1 MTGADD
7 HDEGLAPVS
16 DLFGARSR
24 RGRRTPPAEPEPVR
38 SSPVEPGTAE
48 PGTVRPG
55 TVGPGTV
62 EPNPVEP
69 SLSPVDLAPRAE
81 RGVPGGTG
89 SSDDGWAPESTVL
102 GDDER
107 RFGRASTTAAHDES
121 ASSGSATGTPVEDDP
136 PVPAA
141 IPFRGQQSEAEWV
154 SPVVGDG
161 SGRSA
166 RAEQHGYDDD
176 DTADAASAS
185 VFAIASG
192 DEIDPADAPRPLD
205 EQRADA
211 ERVSMRALG
220 RKGVSESEM
229 RQLLTKQDLDDD
241 VVEHEVARLVRVGLL
256 DDVAL
261 ATDLV
266 DRLHERKGL
275 GRQGVVAELRRRGID
290 QAAIDAALEAA
301 EDDADDEFVR
311 AIELAEKRAR
321 QLRGLDRATAERRLS
336 GFLMRKGYGSGVVR
350 IAVERAL
357 DGPPRR
363 SPSGGGTVRFE

>member
-7 HDEGLAPVS
+7 HDEGLAPVT

-24 RGRRTPPAEPEPVR
+24 RGRRTTPVDLEPVDLEPVDSGPVDPAPVGPEPVGSHPTSER
-38 SSPVEPGTAE
+38 AGAGDVH
-48 PGTVRPG
+48 RP
-55 TVGPGTV
+55 
-62 EPNPVEP
+62 
-69 SLSPVDLAPRAE
+69 
-81 RGVPGGTG
+81 
-89 SSDDGWAPESTVL
+89 SDDDWAPDSMLL

-107 RFGRASTTAAHDES
+107 RFAPVLSRVRSGDDTDADADDGNVAEAATDARDED
-121 ASSGSATGTPVEDDP
+121 GAT
-136 PVPAA
+136 VPSA
-141 IPFRGQQSEAEWV
+141 IPFRGQQPEAEWV

-176 DTADAASAS
+176 TADAATAS

-229 RQLLTKQDLDDD
+229 RELLTKQDLDGD

-290 QAAIDAALEAA
+290 QAAIDAALDAA
-301 EDDADDEFVR
+301 ADDADDEFVR
-311 AIELAEKRAR
+311 ANELAEKRAR
-321 QLRGLDRATAERRLS
+321 QLRGLDRVTAERRLS
-336 GFLMRKGYGSGVVR
+336 GFLMRKGYGAGVVR
-350 IAVERAL
+350 VAVERAL

>member
-7 HDEGLAPVS
+7 HDEGLAPVT

-24 RGRRTPPAEPEPVR
+24 RGRRTAPVDLEPVDLEPVDPEPVGSHPTTEHAGAR
-38 SSPVEPGTAE
+38 DVH
-48 PGTVRPG
+48 R
-55 TVGPGTV
+55 
-62 EPNPVEP
+62 
-69 SLSPVDLAPRAE
+69 
-81 RGVPGGTG
+81 
-89 SSDDGWAPESTVL
+89 SSDDDWAPDSMLL

-107 RFGRASTTAAHDES
+107 RFAPVLSRVRSGDADTDADADGDGDDGNVAEAATDARDED
-121 ASSGSATGTPVEDDP
+121 GAT
-136 PVPAA
+136 VPSA
-141 IPFRGQQSEAEWV
+141 IPFRGQQPEAEWV

-176 DTADAASAS
+176 TADAATAS

-229 RQLLTKQDLDDD
+229 RQLLTKQDLDGD

-290 QAAIDAALEAA
+290 QAAIDAALDAA
-301 EDDADDEFVR
+301 ADDADDEFVR
-311 AIELAEKRAR
+311 ANELAEKRAR

-336 GFLMRKGYGSGVVR
+336 GFLMRKGYGAGVVR
-350 IAVERAL
+350 VAVERAL

>member
-1 MTGADD
+1 MTDAHD
-7 HDEGLAPVS
+7 HDEGLAPVT

-24 RGRRTPPAEPEPVR
+24 RGRPAQAAETGSGAGATERRATPPHQDTAGHRV
-38 SSPVEPGTAE
+38 PGQDGA
-48 PGTVRPG
+48 
-55 TVGPGTV
+55 
-62 EPNPVEP
+62 
-69 SLSPVDLAPRAE
+69 
-81 RGVPGGTG
+81 GVPGQDA
-89 SSDDGWAPESTVL
+89 DDGARPQLDAV
-102 GDDER
+102 GAQDDET
-107 RFGRASTTAAHDES
+107 GDASDVL
-121 ASSGSATGTPVEDDP
+121 PL
-136 PVPAA
+136 
-141 IPFRGQQSEAEWV
+141 RGQRAQAEWL

-161 SGRSA
+161 TGRTA
-166 RAEQHGYDDD
+166 RAEQRGYDGEQAEA
-176 DTADAASAS
+176 TSAS
-185 VFAIASG
+185 VFAIGTG
-192 DEIDPADAPRPLD
+192 DEIDAADAPRPLD

-229 RQLLTKQDLDDD
+229 RKLLLGQDLDAD
-241 VVEHEVARLVRVGLL
+241 VVEHEVARLTRVGLL

-275 GRQGVVAELRRRGID
+275 GRQGVVTELRRRGID

-301 EDDADDEFVR
+301 ADDADDEFVR

-321 QLRGLDRATAERRLS
+321 QLRGLDRETAERRLS

-350 IAVERAL
+350 VAVQRAL
-357 DGPPRR
+357 DGSPRR

>member
-1 MTGADD
+1 VTGTDD
-7 HDEGLAPVS
+7 HDEGLAPVT

-24 RGRRTPPAEPEPVR
+24 RGRRTPGAEPDPAHV
-38 SSPVEPGTAE
+38 SGAVPAD
-48 PGTVRPG
+48 
-55 TVGPGTV
+55 GP
-62 EPNPVEP
+62 E
-69 SLSPVDLAPRAE
+69 
-81 RGVPGGTG
+81 
-89 SSDDGWAPESTVL
+89 SDDGWAPDSAPL

-107 RFGRASTTAAHDES
+107 RFGPVSTAS
-121 ASSGSATGTPVEDDP
+121 
-136 PVPAA
+136 AA
-141 IPFRGQQSEAEWV
+141 IPFPGSQPEAEWV

-161 SGRSA
+161 TGRSA

-176 DTADAASAS
+176 TADASTAS
-185 VFAIASG
+185 VFAIGSG

-229 RQLLTKQDLDDD
+229 RQLLAKQDLDAD
-241 VVEHEVARLVRVGLL
+241 VVEHEVERLVRVGLL
-256 DDVAL
+256 
-261 ATDLV
+261 

-290 QAAIDAALEAA
+290 QVAIDAALDAA
-301 EDDADDEFVR
+301 ADDADDEFVR

-321 QLRGLDRATAERRLS
+321 QLGGLDRETAERRLS

-350 IAVERAL
+350 IAVQRAL
-357 DGPPRR
+357 DGSPRR
-363 SPSGGGTVRFE
+363 TPRGGGTVRFE

>member
-7 HDEGLAPVS
+7 HDEGLAPVT
-16 DLFGARSR
+16 DLFGARPR
-24 RGRRTPPAEPEPVR
+24 RGRRTP
-38 SSPVEPGTAE
+38 SVEPGSVAAH
-48 PGTVRPG
+48 GTDDQAQ
-55 TVGPGTV
+55 GP
-62 EPNPVEP
+62 
-69 SLSPVDLAPRAE
+69 
-81 RGVPGGTG
+81 
-89 SSDDGWAPESTVL
+89 SDDSWAPDSMVL

-107 RFGRASTTAAHDES
+107 RFGPTPIAQPTDGDDATASGA
-121 ASSGSATGTPVEDDP
+121 ATGPRDEDDA

-141 IPFRGQQSEAEWV
+141 IPFRGQQPEAEWV

-166 RAEQHGYDDD
+166 RAEQRGYDD
-176 DTADAASAS
+176 DTADAARAS

-229 RQLLTKQDLDDD
+229 RQLLAKQDLDAD

-290 QAAIDAALEAA
+290 QAAIDAALDAA
-301 EDDADDEFVR
+301 ADDADDEFVR
-311 AIELAEKRAR
+311 ANELAEKRAR
-321 QLRGLDRATAERRLS
+321 QLRGLDRVTAERRLS
-336 GFLMRKGYGSGVVR
+336 GFLMRKGYGAGVVR
-350 IAVERAL
+350 VAVERAL
-357 DGPPRR
+357 DGPRR
-363 SPSGGGTVRFE
+363 PPTGGGTVRFE

>member
-7 HDEGLAPVS
+7 HDGGLAPVT

-24 RGRRTPPAEPEPVR
+24 RGRRTTPAVRDPDPIDPDAVTEPDVAGDR
-38 SSPVEPGTAE
+38 S
-48 PGTVRPG
+48 RP
-55 TVGPGTV
+55 
-62 EPNPVEP
+62 
-69 SLSPVDLAPRAE
+69 
-81 RGVPGGTG
+81 
-89 SSDDGWAPESTVL
+89 SDDDWAPDSMLL

-107 RFGRASTTAAHDES
+107 RFGPEPTRAPA
-121 ASSGSATGTPVEDDP
+121 EDDS
-136 PVPAA
+136 PAA
-141 IPFRGQQSEAEWV
+141 IPLRGQQPEAEWV

-166 RAEQHGYDDD
+166 RAEQRGYDD
-176 DTADAASAS
+176 DTADAATAS

-229 RQLLTKQDLDDD
+229 RQLLTKQDLDTE

-290 QAAIDAALEAA
+290 QAAIDAALEASA
-301 EDDADDEFVR
+301 DDADDEFVR
-311 AIELAEKRAR
+311 ANELAEKRAR

-336 GFLMRKGYGSGVVR
+336 GFLMRKGYGAGVVR
-350 IAVERAL
+350 VAVERAL

>member
-1 MTGADD
+1 MTDAPD
-7 HDEGLAPVS
+7 HGEGLAPVT

-24 RGRRTPPAEPEPVR
+24 RGRPASAPDA
-38 SSPVEPGTAE
+38 SPAAGEDVADA
-48 PGTVRPG
+48 
-55 TVGPGTV
+55 
-62 EPNPVEP
+62 
-69 SLSPVDLAPRAE
+69 PVDLPDDLH
-81 RGVPGGTG
+81 GDVP
-89 SSDDGWAPESTVL
+89 DDGA
-102 GDDER
+102 
-107 RFGRASTTAAHDES
+107 
-121 ASSGSATGTPVEDDP
+121 GSDAGA
-136 PVPAA
+136 VPAED
-141 IPFRGQQSEAEWV
+141 PTVVPLRGQHAQAEWL

-161 SGRSA
+161 SGRAA
-166 RAEQHGYDDD
+166 RAEQRGYD
-176 DTADAASAS
+176 AESAAATSAS
-185 VFAIASG
+185 VFAIGSG
-192 DEIDPADAPRPLD
+192 DEIDPADAPRPID

-229 RQLLTKQDLDDD
+229 RKLLRGQDLDDD
-241 VVEHEVARLVRVGLL
+241 VVEYEVARLVRVGLL

-290 QAAIDAALEAA
+290 QAAVDAALDAA
-301 EDDADDEFVR
+301 ADDADDEFVR
-311 AIELAEKRAR
+311 AIELAEKRAP

-350 IAVERAL
+350 VAVQRAL

-363 SPSGGGTVRFE
+363 SPSGGGSVRFE